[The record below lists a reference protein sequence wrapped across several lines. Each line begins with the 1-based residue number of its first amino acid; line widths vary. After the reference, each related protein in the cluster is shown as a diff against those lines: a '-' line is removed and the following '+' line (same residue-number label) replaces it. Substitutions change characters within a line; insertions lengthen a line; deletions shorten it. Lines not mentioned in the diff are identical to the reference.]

1 MERGLGGEVN
11 LEQYLD
17 ELKRTEGDNIRA
29 LIERPEKPARYAALP
44 SSLEQEINAALG
56 ARGITKLY
64 SHQREALDL
73 YLAGKDYVVT
83 TPTASGKTLCYLLPI
98 LHSKLKNPKGKHLF
112 MFPTKALA
120 QDQLAAYRGYAGSL
134 GMSWNVNTF
143 DGDTP
148 EEDRRAVRKAGD
160 FILTNP
166 DMLHSGIMPHHTIWK
181 SFFENLETIVIDEMH
196 TYIGVFGS
204 HVANVLRRLNRLL
217 DHYGA
222 KPRYIFCSATI
233 ANPAELAHQL
243 AGREFAAVTESG
255 APEGKKYFLFY
266 DPPFYEKLQ
275 VSESPY
281 KAAARVG
288 SGLIK
293 NLIPT
298 IFFAR
303 SRNRVEILTQFLR
316 ARLPESLAH
325 KVRGYRG
332 GFLPLE
338 RRQVERS
345 LREGQT
351 LGVVSTNALEL
362 GIDIGALNAVVSIG
376 YPGRL
381 SSLYQQFGRA
391 GRKKEPSLAVL
402 VASPSALD
410 QYLMRNPNYLFESQG
425 EAAIVNPDNLLIYQD
440 QLKCAA
446 YELRFNAGDVF
457 GNYPVDDFMEQL
469 AEERV
474 IVEKGGVYFW
484 SSETYPAANV
494 SLRSAA
500 TDNFVI
506 VDKTDT
512 GNEKVIGE
520 IDYFSAPLFI
530 HDEAI
535 YMHAGRHYFVNALK
549 WEERRAEVTLVKSDY
564 YTDAHEKVHRSIL
577 HLDEKREEGRLT
589 LHWGEVTLR
598 RQAYLYKKI
607 KIETSENLGWGQ
619 IHTPEIEMHTQGA
632 WFDID
637 AKALPD
643 LPANFMSALLTRFAY
658 LLRQLAP
665 LVALCDRRDISVSS
679 SYRDLQF
686 GDHAI
691 IFHDN
696 YPGGVGLS
704 HKLVANN
711 GALFALA
718 ADTVGKCS
726 CEIGCPSCIGVWDTK
741 LEGEAEHPEDLKTP
755 VKILLQKL
763 LVDAP

>member
-1 MERGLGGEVN
+1 MN

-17 ELKRTEGDNIRA
+17 ELKRTEGENIRA
-29 LIERPEKPARYAALP
+29 LIERPEKPARYAELP
-44 SSLEQEINAALG
+44 ASLGPEIRAAL
-56 ARGITKLY
+56 ASRGIEKLY

-73 YLAGKDYVVT
+73 YLAEKDYVVT

-120 QDQLAAYRGYAGSL
+120 QDQLAAYRGYADSL

-148 EEDRRAVRKAGD
+148 EEERRAVRKAGD

-217 DHYGA
+217 EHYNA

-243 AGREFAAVTESG
+243 AGREFNAVTESG

-281 KAAARVG
+281 KAAARLG
-288 SGLIK
+288 SGLIR
-293 NLIPT
+293 NSIPT

-316 ARLPESLAH
+316 ARLPDSLAH

-410 QYLMRNPNYLFESQG
+410 QYLMRNPEYLFESQG

-457 GNYPVDDFMEQL
+457 GNYPVDDFMDQL
-469 AEERV
+469 TAERV

-577 HLDEKREEGRLT
+577 HLDEKREEGRLS

-637 AKALPD
+637 TKALPD
-643 LPANFMSALLTRFAY
+643 LPPNFMSALLTRFAY

-679 SYRDLQF
+679 SYRDVQF

-704 HKLVANN
+704 HKLVANHE
-711 GALFALA
+711 ALFALA
-718 ADTVGKCS
+718 AETVG
-726 CEIGCPSCIGVWDTK
+726 
-741 LEGEAEHPEDLKTP
+741 
-755 VKILLQKL
+755 
-763 LVDAP
+763 

>member
-1 MERGLGGEVN
+1 MN

-17 ELKRTEGDNIRA
+17 EIRRSEAQNIRA
-29 LIERPEKPARYAALP
+29 LIERPEKSARYAPLP
-44 SSLEQEINAALG
+44 ENLEPDLRAALK
-56 ARGITKLY
+56 ARGIEKLY
-64 SHQREALDL
+64 SHQREAFEL
-73 YLAGKDYVVT
+73 YAAQKDFVVT

-98 LHSKLKNPKGKHLF
+98 LKAKLKNPHGKHLF
-112 MFPTKALA
+112 LFPTKALA
-120 QDQLAAYRGYAGSL
+120 QDQLAAYRSYAETL
-134 GMSWNVNTF
+134 KKSWNINTF

-148 EEDRRAVRKAGD
+148 EEERRQVRKAGD

-166 DMLHSGIMPHHTIWK
+166 DMLHSGILPHHSIWK

-233 ANPAELAHQL
+233 ANPAELAARL
-243 AGREFAAVTESG
+243 AEREFTAITESG

-266 DPPFYEKLQ
+266 DPPVYAKLQ
-275 VSESPY
+275 VAESPY
-281 KAAARVG
+281 KAAARLG
-288 SGLIK
+288 SGLLK
-293 NLIPT
+293 NSIAT

-303 SRNRVEILTQFLR
+303 SRNRVELLTQFLR

-338 RRQVERS
+338 RRRIERS
-345 LREGQT
+345 LREGET

-362 GIDIGALNAVVSIG
+362 GIDIGALNAVVSVG

-391 GRKKEPSLAVL
+391 GRKKEPSLAIL
-402 VASPSALD
+402 IASPSALD
-410 QYLMRNPNYLFESQG
+410 QYLMRNPDYLFESQG
-425 EAAIVNPDNLLIYQD
+425 EAAIINPDNLLIYQD

-446 YELRFNAGDVF
+446 YELRFAEGDKF
-457 GNYPVDDFMEQL
+457 GSFAVDDFMHYL

-474 IVEKGGVYFW
+474 VVQKDGTYYW
-484 SSETYPAANV
+484 SSAMYPAANV

-506 VDKTDT
+506 VDITDT
-512 GNEKVIGE
+512 GAEKVIGE
-520 IDYFSAPLFI
+520 IDYFSAPLFV

-535 YMHAGRHYFVNALK
+535 YMHAGRHYFVECLK
-549 WEERRAEVTLVKSDY
+549 WDERRAEVKQVKSDY

-577 HLDEKREEGRLT
+577 HLDEKRIEGKLA
-589 LHWGEVTLR
+589 LHWGELTLR

-607 KIETSENLGWGQ
+607 KIETSENLGWGE

-637 AKALPD
+637 RQALPD
-643 LPANFMSALLTRFAY
+643 LPEKFLSALLVRFAY

-665 LVALCDRRDISVSS
+665 LVALCDRRDITVSS
-679 SYRDLQF
+679 VYRDPHF
-686 GDHAI
+686 GEHAI
-691 IFHDN
+691 IFHDQ

-704 HKLVANN
+704 HKLVAQHA
-711 GALFALA
+711 ALFELA
-718 ADTVGKCS
+718 FATVRGCA
-726 CEIGCPSCIGVWDTK
+726 CATGCPACIGVWDT
-741 LEGEAEHPEDLKTP
+741 LLDGDCERPDDLKSP
-755 VKILLQKL
+755 VQQLLHRL
-763 LVDAP
+763 LP

>member
-1 MERGLGGEVN
+1 MN
-11 LEQYLD
+11 LEQYI
-17 ELKRTEGDNIRA
+17 ESLKRTEGENIRA
-29 LIERPEKPARYAALP
+29 LIEIPEKAPQYASFPAALAP
-44 SSLEQEINAALG
+44 ELAAALKH
-56 ARGITKLY
+56 RGIDKLY
-64 SHQREALDL
+64 SHQKEAFERYD
-73 YLAGKDYVVT
+73 AGKDFVVT

-98 LHSKLKNPKGKHLF
+98 LQAKLKNSNGKHLF

-120 QDQLAAYRGYAGSL
+120 QDQLAAYRGYAEL
-134 GMSWNVNTF
+134 LQKPWNVNTF

-148 EEDRRAVRKAGD
+148 EEERRAVRKAGD

-204 HVANVLRRLNRLL
+204 HVANVLRRLNRLM

-233 ANPAELAHQL
+233 ANPAELAGNL
-243 AGREFAAVTESG
+243 AGRDFEAITESG

-266 DPPFYEKLQ
+266 NPPFYQNLQ
-275 VSESPY
+275 LSESPY
-281 KAAARVG
+281 KAAARIG
-288 SGLIK
+288 AGLIK
-293 NLIPT
+293 NAVPT

-316 ARLPESLAH
+316 SRLPESLGE

-345 LREGQT
+345 LRDGGT

-362 GIDIGALNAVVSIG
+362 GIDIGSLNAVISIG
-376 YPGRL
+376 YPGRM

-410 QYLMRNPNYLFESQG
+410 QYLMHNPKYLFESKG

-446 YELRFNAGDVF
+446 YELRFAEGEKF
-457 GNYPVDDFMEQL
+457 GNFAVDAFMDHLQ
-469 AEERV
+469 EERV
-474 IVEKGGVYFW
+474 VVEKGGQYFW
-484 SSETYPAANV
+484 MSDTYPAANV

-506 VDKTDT
+506 VDKTHT
-512 GNEKVIGE
+512 GSEKVIGE

-535 YMHAGRHYFVNALK
+535 YMHGARHFYVEKLI
-549 WEERRAEVTLVKSDY
+549 WEERRAEVKEVKSDY
-564 YTDAHEKVHRSIL
+564 YTDAHEKVHKSIL
-577 HLDEKREEGRLT
+577 HLEESREEKAGRLN
-589 LHWGEVTLR
+589 WGEVTLR

-632 WFDID
+632 WID
-637 AKALPD
+637 LAAGALPP
-643 LPANFMSALLTRFAY
+643 LPESQMSALLTRFAY
-658 LLRQLAP
+658 LLRQLSP
-665 LVALCDRRDISVSS
+665 LIALCDRRDISVASG
-679 SYRDLQF
+679 YRDEKF
-686 GDHAI
+686 GNHAI

-704 HKLVANN
+704 HKLVANHE
-711 GALFALA
+711 ALFTLALT
-718 ADTVGKCS
+718 TVESCS
-726 CEIGCPSCIGVWDTK
+726 CETGCPSCVGVWDASTD
-741 LEGEAEHPEDLKTP
+741 GDADLPDNLKGL
-755 VKILLQKL
+755 VRLLLQNL
-763 LVDAP
+763 LEARRAA

>member
-1 MERGLGGEVN
+1 MN
-11 LEQYLD
+11 LEQYIDQL
-17 ELKRTEGDNIRA
+17 RTEEAANIRA
-29 LIERPEKPARYAALP
+29 VIEVPEKAARYSAMPTTLAPELQRALA
-44 SSLEQEINAALG
+44 E
-56 ARGITKLY
+56 RGINQLY
-64 SHQREALDL
+64 THQHEA
-73 YLAGKDYVVT
+73 YASYTQEKDFVVT

-98 LHSKLKNPKGKHLF
+98 LQAKIKNPNGKHLF

-120 QDQLAAYRGYAGSL
+120 QDQLAAYRGYAESL
-134 GMSWNVNTF
+134 GKSWNVNTF

-148 EEDRRAVRKAGD
+148 EEERRAVRKAGD

-166 DMLHSGIMPHHTIWK
+166 DMLHSGIMPHHTVWK

-222 KPRYIFCSATI
+222 RPRYVFCSATI
-233 ANPAELAHQL
+233 ANPAELAQQL
-243 AGREFAAVTESG
+243 AEREFHAITESG

-266 DPPFYEKLQ
+266 NPPFYEKLQ

-281 KAAARVG
+281 KAAARIG
-288 SGLIK
+288 AGLIQ
-293 NLIPT
+293 NFIPT

-303 SRNRVEILTQFLR
+303 SRNRVEILTQFLHS
-316 ARLPESLAH
+316 RLPESLVSR
-325 KVRGYRG
+325 VRGYRG

-345 LREGQT
+345 LREGKT
-351 LGVVSTNALEL
+351 LGVISTNALEL
-362 GIDIGALNAVVSIG
+362 GIDIGGLNAVVSIG

-402 VASPSALD
+402 IASPSALD

-446 YELRFNAGDVF
+446 YELRFAVGEKF
-457 GNYPVDDFMEQL
+457 GSFVVDTFMEHL
-469 AEERV
+469 TEEKV
-474 IVEKGGVYFW
+474 ILKNGDEYYW
-484 SSETYPAANV
+484 MSDAYPAANV

-506 VDKTDT
+506 VDKTNT
-512 GNEKVIGE
+512 GEEIVIGE
-520 IDYFSAPLFI
+520 IDLFSAPLFI

-535 YMHAGRHYFVNALK
+535 YMHGGRHYYVNVLK
-549 WEERRAEVTLVKSDY
+549 WEERRAEVTQVKSDY

-577 HLDEKREEGRLT
+577 HLEEERREQKLVC
-589 LHWGEVTLR
+589 HWGEVTLR

-607 KIETSENLGWGQ
+607 KLETSENLGWGQ

-632 WFDID
+632 WID
-637 AKALPD
+637 LLPDALPT
-643 LPANFMSALLTRFAY
+643 LPPNFMSALLTRFAY

-665 LVALCDRRDISVSS
+665 LVALCDRRDISVTS
-679 SYRDLQF
+679 SYRDVQF
-686 GDHAI
+686 GDHAV

-696 YPGGVGLS
+696 YPGGVGLA
-704 HKLVANN
+704 HKLVANHD
-711 GALFALA
+711 ALFRLALQ
-718 ADTVGKCS
+718 TVEQCS
-726 CEIGCPSCIGVWDTK
+726 CAAGCPACIGVWDSEPELSK
-741 LEGEAEHPEDLKTP
+741 DDAAVEYPEDLKSP
-755 VKILLQKL
+755 VRELLGKL
-763 LVDAP
+763 LAVAP

>member
-1 MERGLGGEVN
+1 MN
-11 LEQYLD
+11 LEQYID
-17 ELKRTEGDNIRA
+17 QLKRSEGDNIRSI
-29 LIERPEKPARYAALP
+29 IEIPEKAPRYAELPPALGP
-44 SSLEQEINAALG
+44 ELTAALKG
-56 ARGITKLY
+56 RGIDRLY
-64 SHQREALDL
+64 SHQKEAFEL
-73 YLAGKDYVVT
+73 YQAGKDFVVT

-98 LHSKLKNPKGKHLF
+98 LQAKLRNPNGKHLF

-120 QDQLAAYRGYAGSL
+120 QDQLASYRSYADAL
-134 GMSWNVNTF
+134 QKVWNVNTF

-148 EEDRRAVRKAGD
+148 EEERRQVKKAGD

-204 HVANVLRRLNRLL
+204 HVANVLRRLNRLCA
-217 DHYGA
+217 HYGA

-233 ANPAELAHQL
+233 ANPAELAEQL
-243 AGREFAAVTESG
+243 AGREFSAITESG

-266 DPPFYEKLQ
+266 DPPFYQNLQ
-275 VSESPY
+275 LSESPY
-281 KAAARVG
+281 KAAARIG
-288 SGLIK
+288 SGLIQ
-293 NLIPT
+293 NSIPT

-303 SRNRVEILTQFLR
+303 SRNRVEILTQFLKK
-316 ARLPESLAH
+316 RLPESFGH

-345 LREGQT
+345 LREGGT

-362 GIDIGALNAVVSIG
+362 GIDIGSLNAVISVG
-376 YPGRL
+376 YPGRM

-402 VASPSALD
+402 IASPSALD
-410 QYLMRNPNYLFESQG
+410 QYLMRNPNYLFESRG

-446 YELRFNAGDVF
+446 YELRFNKGDKF
-457 GNYPVDDFMEQL
+457 GNFPVETFMEHL
-469 AEERV
+469 AAERV
-474 IVEKGGVYFW
+474 ILEKGDDYFW
-484 SSETYPAANV
+484 TSDTYPAANV

-506 VDKTDT
+506 VDKTHT
-512 GNEKVIGE
+512 GSEKVIGE

-535 YMHAGRHYFVNALK
+535 YMHGARHFYVEKLI
-549 WEERRAEVTLVKSDY
+549 WEERRAEVKEVKSDY
-564 YTDAHEKVHRSIL
+564 YTDAHEKVHKSIL
-577 HLDEKREEGRLT
+577 HLEEKREEKGAI

-632 WFDID
+632 WID
-637 AKALPD
+637 LKSETLPALPESQI
-643 LPANFMSALLTRFAY
+643 SALLTRFAY
-658 LLRQLAP
+658 LLRQLSP
-665 LVALCDRRDISVSS
+665 LIALCDRRDISVASG
-679 SYRDLQF
+679 YRDEQF
-686 GDHAI
+686 GAHAVV
-691 IFHDN
+691 FHDN
-696 YPGGVGLS
+696 YPGGVGLA
-704 HKLVANN
+704 HKLVRDHE
-711 GALFALA
+711 ALFTLA
-718 ADTVGKCS
+718 ATTVAGCS
-726 CEIGCPSCIGVWDTK
+726 CEAGCPSCVGVWDVKTD
-741 LEGEAEHPEDLKTP
+741 GDAELPENLKAL
-755 VKILLQKL
+755 VVSLLQNL
-763 LVDAP
+763 LEARRAA

>member
-1 MERGLGGEVN
+1 MPATLGSELTRALKERG
-11 LEQYLD
+11 
-17 ELKRTEGDNIRA
+17 
-29 LIERPEKPARYAALP
+29 IER
-44 SSLEQEINAALG
+44 
-56 ARGITKLY
+56 LY
-64 SHQREALDL
+64 SHQKEALEL
-73 YLAGKDYVVT
+73 YNAEKDFVVT

-98 LHSKLKNPKGKHLF
+98 LQAKLKNPNGKHLF

-120 QDQLAAYRGYAGSL
+120 QDQLAAYRSYGEL
-134 GMSWNVNTF
+134 LNKPWNVNTF

-148 EEDRRAVRKAGD
+148 EEERRAVRKAGD

-204 HVANVLRRLNRLL
+204 HVANVLRRLNRLCA
-217 DHYGA
+217 HYGSR
-222 KPRYIFCSATI
+222 PRYIFCSATI
-233 ANPAELAHQL
+233 ANPAELAGQL
-243 AGREFAAVTESG
+243 AEREFTAVTESG

-266 DPPFYEKLQ
+266 DPPFYQNLQ
-275 VSESPY
+275 LSESPY
-281 KAAARVG
+281 KAAARIG

-293 NLIPT
+293 NSIPT

-316 ARLPESLAH
+316 ARLPEGLGA

-345 LREGQT
+345 LREGGT

-362 GIDIGALNAVVSIG
+362 GIDIGALNAVISIG
-376 YPGRL
+376 YPGRM

-402 VASPSALD
+402 IASPSALD
-410 QYLMRNPNYLFESQG
+410 QYLMRNPKYLFESKG

-446 YELRFNAGDVF
+446 YELRFDAGDKF
-457 GNYPVDDFMEQL
+457 GNFPVDDFMEHL
-469 AEERV
+469 AAERV
-474 IVEKGGVYFW
+474 IVEKENSYFW
-484 SSETYPAANV
+484 SSDTYPAANV

-506 VDKTDT
+506 VDKTHA
-512 GNEKVIGE
+512 GSEKVIGE

-535 YMHAGRHYFVNALK
+535 YMHGARHFYVEKLI
-549 WEERRAEVTLVKSDY
+549 WEERRAEVKEVKSDY
-564 YTDAHEKVHRSIL
+564 YTDAHEKVHKSIL
-577 HLDEKREEGRLT
+577 HLEEKREAEGAMLS
-589 LHWGEVTLR
+589 WGEVTLR

-632 WFDID
+632 WLDLN
-637 AKALPD
+637 AAALPP
-643 LPANFMSALLTRFAY
+643 LPETQMSALLTRFAY
-658 LLRQLAP
+658 LLRQLSP
-665 LVALCDRRDISVSS
+665 LVALCDRRDISVAS
-679 SYRDLQF
+679 SYRDVQF
-686 GDHAI
+686 GAHAV

-696 YPGGVGLS
+696 YPGGVGLA
-704 HKLVANN
+704 HKLVANHE
-711 GALFALA
+711 ALFSLAL
-718 ADTVGKCS
+718 DTVEGCS
-726 CEIGCPSCIGVWDTK
+726 CEAGCPSCVGVWDVKTD
-741 LEGEAEHPEDLKTP
+741 GDADLPDNLKDL
-755 VKILLQKL
+755 VRLLLQNL
-763 LVDAP
+763 LKARRAA

>member
-1 MERGLGGEVN
+1 MN

-17 ELKRTEGDNIRA
+17 TLRIHEGDNIRA
-29 LIERPEKPARYAALP
+29 LIERPEKPARYADIPPTIAMEIRSALK
-44 SSLEQEINAALG
+44 
-56 ARGITKLY
+56 ARGIEKLY
-64 SHQREALDL
+64 SHQRAALDL

-98 LHSKLKNPKGKHLF
+98 LQAKMKNPRGKHLF

-120 QDQLAAYRGYAGSL
+120 QDQLAAYREYAAAL
-134 GMSWNVNTF
+134 GQSWNVNTF

-148 EEDRRAVRKAGD
+148 EEERRQVRKAGD

-166 DMLHSGIMPHHTIWK
+166 DMLHSGIMPHHSIWK

-217 DHYGA
+217 AHYNSRP
-222 KPRYIFCSATI
+222 KYIFCSATI
-233 ANPAELAHQL
+233 ANPAELAGQL
-243 AGREFAAVTESG
+243 AEHEFTAVTDSG

-266 DPPFYEKLQ
+266 DPPLFASTALASPINSR
-275 VSESPY
+275 VAESPY
-281 KAAARVG
+281 KAAARIG

-293 NLIPT
+293 NSIPT

-338 RRQVERS
+338 RRQIERS
-345 LREGQT
+345 LREGGT

-362 GIDIGALNAVVSIG
+362 GIDIGSLNAVVSVG

-391 GRKKEPSLAVL
+391 GRKKEASLAVL

-410 QYLMRNPNYLFESQG
+410 QYLLRNPDYLFESSG

-446 YELRFNAGDVF
+446 YELRFQAGDKF
-457 GNYPVDDFMEQL
+457 GNFAVDEFMEHL
-469 AEERV
+469 AEERL
-474 IVEKGGVYFW
+474 ILEKGGAYFW
-484 SSETYPAANV
+484 TSDMYPAANV

-506 VDKTDT
+506 VDKTHT
-512 GNEKVIGE
+512 GSEKVIGE

-535 YMHAGRHYFVNALK
+535 YMHAGRHYFVDALK
-549 WEERRAEVTLVKSDY
+549 WDERRAEVRQVKSDY

-577 HLDEKREEGRLT
+577 HRDEKREEGKLS

-607 KIETSENLGWGQ
+607 KLETSENLGWGQ

-632 WFDID
+632 WFDIHPH
-637 AKALPD
+637 ALPAID
-643 LPANFMSALLTRFAY
+643 EKFRSALLTRFAY
-658 LLRQLAP
+658 LLKQLSP

-679 SYRDLQF
+679 AYRDVQF
-686 GDHAI
+686 GDHAV
-691 IFHDN
+691 IFYDS
-696 YPGGVGLS
+696 YPGGVGLA
-704 HKLVANN
+704 HKLVANHD
-711 GALFALA
+711 ALFALA
-718 ADTVGKCS
+718 LQTVEECS
-726 CEIGCPSCIGVWDTK
+726 CAVGCPSCIGVWDAK
-741 LEGEAEHPEDLKTP
+741 VEGAAELPDDLKTP
-755 VKILLQKL
+755 VRDLLRNLAKR
-763 LVDAP
+763 

>member
-1 MERGLGGEVN
+1 MN
-11 LEQYLD
+11 LEQYIDSL
-17 ELKRTEGDNIRA
+17 RTSESDNIRA
-29 LIERPEKPARYAALP
+29 LIEIPAKEPRYAEMPRHIAPELR
-44 SSLEQEINAALG
+44 AALK
-56 ARGITKLY
+56 ARGIEKLY
-64 SHQREALDL
+64 SHQEQAAEL
-73 YLAGKDYVVT
+73 YAAKKDFVVT

-98 LHSKLKNPKGKHLF
+98 LDAKLRNPNGKHLF

-120 QDQLAAYRGYAGSL
+120 QDQLAAYRGYSESL
-134 GMSWNVNTF
+134 QKTWNVNTF

-148 EEDRRAVRKAGD
+148 PEERRMVKKAGD

-166 DMLHSGIMPHHTIWK
+166 DMLHSGIMPHHSIWK

-217 DHYGA
+217 AHYGA
-222 KPRYIFCSATI
+222 RPRYIFCSATI
-233 ANPAELAHQL
+233 ANPAELAQQL
-243 AGREFAAVTESG
+243 AEREFTAITESG

-266 DPPFYEKLQ
+266 DPPFYQNLQ
-275 VSESPY
+275 LSESPY
-281 KAAARVG
+281 KAAARLG

-293 NLIPT
+293 NGIPT

-316 ARLPESLAH
+316 SRLPESLGR

-338 RRQVERS
+338 RRAVERS
-345 LREGQT
+345 LREGGT

-362 GIDIGALNAVVSIG
+362 GIDIGALNAVISIG
-376 YPGRL
+376 YPGRM

-391 GRKKEPSLAVL
+391 GRKKEASLAIL

-410 QYLMRNPNYLFESQG
+410 QYLMRNPKYLFESQG

-446 YELRFNAGDVF
+446 YELRFEEGDKF
-457 GNYPVDDFMEQL
+457 GNFPVETFMEHL

-474 IVEKGGVYFW
+474 IVNKGGIYFW

-506 VDKTDT
+506 VDITET
-512 GNEKVIGE
+512 GNERVIGE

-535 YMHAGRHYFVNALK
+535 YMHGAKHYYVDKLK
-549 WEERRAEVTLVKSDY
+549 WDERRAEVKLVKSDY

-577 HLDEKREEGRLT
+577 HVEETRAEKQLK
-589 LHWGEVTLR
+589 LNWGEVTLR

-632 WFDID
+632 WFDIAGD
-637 AKALPD
+637 ALPRD
-643 LPANFMSALLTRFAY
+643 ATTGEVWPVEYRSALLTRFAY
-658 LLRQLAP
+658 LLRQLSP
-665 LVALCDRRDISVSS
+665 LIALCDRRDISVSS
-679 SYRDLQF
+679 SFRDPQF
-686 GDHAI
+686 GEHAI

-696 YPGGVGLS
+696 YPGGVGLA
-704 HKLVANN
+704 HKLVANHE
-711 GALFALA
+711 ALFTLA
-718 ADTVGKCS
+718 QQTVDGCS
-726 CEIGCPSCIGVWDTK
+726 CATGCPSCIGVWDSNVDGDAA
-741 LEGEAEHPEDLKTP
+741 LPEDLKSP
-755 VKILLQKL
+755 VRTLLLALLRGPQK
-763 LVDAP
+763 

>member
-1 MERGLGGEVN
+1 VN
-11 LEQYLD
+11 LEQYIDHLR
-17 ELKRTEGDNIRA
+17 RTEADNIRG
-29 LIERPEKPARYAALP
+29 LIEIPAKEPRYAEMPAHIAPELRGALR
-44 SSLEQEINAALG
+44 
-56 ARGITKLY
+56 ARGIEKLY
-64 SHQREALDL
+64 SHQREAFDC
-73 YLAGKDYVVT
+73 YSADKDFVVT

-98 LHSKLKNPKGKHLF
+98 LQAKIKNPKGKHLF

-120 QDQLAAYRGYAGSL
+120 QDQLAAYRSYAEIL
-134 GMSWNVNTF
+134 GQTWNVNTF

-148 EEDRRAVRKAGD
+148 EEERRAVRKAGD

-166 DMLHSGIMPHHTIWK
+166 DMLHSGIMPHHSIWK

-217 DHYGA
+217 KHYDA
-222 KPRYIFCSATI
+222 SPRYIFCSATI
-233 ANPAELAHQL
+233 ANPAELAGQL
-243 AGREFAAVTESG
+243 AEREFAAITESG

-266 DPPFYEKLQ
+266 NPPFYPNLQ
-275 VSESPY
+275 LSESPY
-281 KAAARVG
+281 KSAARLG
-288 SGLIK
+288 SGLIQ
-293 NLIPT
+293 NEIPT

-316 ARLPESLAH
+316 SRLDENLAK

-338 RRQVERS
+338 RRAVERS
-345 LREGQT
+345 LREGDT

-362 GIDIGALNAVVSIG
+362 GIDIGGLNAVISIG
-376 YPGRL
+376 YPGRM

-391 GRKKEPSLAVL
+391 GRKKEPSLAIL

-410 QYLMRNPNYLFESQG
+410 QYLMRNPNFLFESKG

-446 YELRFNAGDVF
+446 YELRFEEGDKF
-457 GNYPVDDFMEQL
+457 GSFGVDAFMEHL
-469 AEERV
+469 ENERV
-474 IVEKGGVYFW
+474 ILKKSHIYFW
-484 SSETYPAANV
+484 TSDTYPAANV

-506 VDKTDT
+506 VDTTDT

-535 YMHAGRHYFVNALK
+535 YMHGAKHFYVDKLK
-549 WEERRAEVTLVKSDY
+549 WDERRAEVTHVKSDY

-577 HLDEKREEGRLT
+577 HLEEKRVEKNLA
-589 LHWGEVTLR
+589 LSWGEVTLR

-632 WFDID
+632 W
-637 AKALPD
+637 LD
-643 LPANFMSALLTRFAY
+643 LSENLWRDVPITFRSALLTRLAY
-658 LLRQLAP
+658 LLKQLAP
-665 LVALCDRRDISVSS
+665 IVALCDRRDIAVSS
-679 SYRDLQF
+679 SYRDPAF
-686 GDHAI
+686 GEHAI
-691 IFHDN
+691 ILYDN
-696 YPGGVGLS
+696 YPGGVGLA
-704 HKLVANN
+704 HKLVSNYE
-711 GALFALA
+711 ALFALA
-718 ADTVGKCS
+718 AQAVGQCD
-726 CEIGCPSCIGVWDTK
+726 CAVGCPSCIGVWDVQTDGDVE
-741 LEGEAEHPEDLKTP
+741 LPEDMKSP
-755 VKILLQKL
+755 VKAILAQLI
-763 LVDAP
+763 

>member
-1 MERGLGGEVN
+1 MN
-11 LEQYLD
+11 LEQYIDQLR
-17 ELKRTEGDNIRA
+17 RTEADNIRG
-29 LIERPEKPARYAALP
+29 LIEVPAKEPRYADLP
-44 SSLEQEINAALG
+44 AMIGADLRAALKS
-56 ARGITKLY
+56 RGIEKLY
-64 SHQREALDL
+64 SHQRDAFDAYTAE
-73 YLAGKDYVVT
+73 KDFVVT

-98 LHSKLKNPKGKHLF
+98 LAAKLKNPNGKHLF

-120 QDQLAAYRGYAGSL
+120 QDQLAAYRSYGDAL
-134 GMSWNVNTF
+134 KQTWNVNTF

-148 EEDRRAVRKAGD
+148 EEERRQVRKAGD

-166 DMLHSGIMPHHTIWK
+166 DMLHSGIMPHHSIWK

-233 ANPAELAHQL
+233 ANPSELAQQL
-243 AGREFAAVTESG
+243 ADREFAAITESG

-266 DPPFYEKLQ
+266 NPPFYPNLQ
-275 VSESPY
+275 LSESPY
-281 KAAARVG
+281 KSAARLG
-288 SGLIK
+288 SGLIQ
-293 NLIPT
+293 NSIPT

-316 ARLPESLAH
+316 ARLPESLAA

-338 RRQVERS
+338 RRAVERS
-345 LREGQT
+345 LREGTT

-362 GIDIGALNAVVSIG
+362 GIDIGGLNAVISIG
-376 YPGRL
+376 YPGRM

-402 VASPSALD
+402 IASPSALD
-410 QYLMRNPNYLFESQG
+410 QYLMRNPNYLFESKG

-446 YELRFNAGDVF
+446 YELRFEEGDRF
-457 GNYPVDDFMEQL
+457 GNFPVETFMHHLE
-469 AEERV
+469 EERL
-474 IVEKGGVYFW
+474 IVSKGGIYFW
-484 SSETYPAANV
+484 STDAYPAANV

-520 IDYFSAPLFI
+520 IDLFSAPLFI

-535 YMHAGRHYFVNALK
+535 YMHGARHYYVNQLK

-577 HLDEKREEGRLT
+577 HLEEQRSEKNLK
-589 LHWGEVTLR
+589 LYWGEVTLR

-632 WFDID
+632 WLDIAEPVLAD
-637 AKALPD
+637 IPVT
-643 LPANFMSALLTRFAY
+643 FRSAILTRLAY
-658 LLRQLAP
+658 VLKQLSP
-665 LVALCDRRDISVSS
+665 LVALCDRRDIAVSS
-679 SYRDLQF
+679 SYRDPAF
-686 GDHAI
+686 GEHAI
-691 IFHDN
+691 IFYDN
-696 YPGGVGLS
+696 YPGGVGLA
-704 HKLVANN
+704 HKLVRDHE
-711 GALFALA
+711 ALFELA
-718 ADTVGKCS
+718 RQTIAG
-726 CEIGCPSCIGVWDTK
+726 CECATGCPSCIGVWDAK
-741 LEGEAEHPEDLKTP
+741 VDGDVALPDDLKTP
-755 VKILLQKL
+755 VHEIIRKL
-763 LVDAP
+763 VLA

>member
-1 MERGLGGEVN
+1 MN

-17 ELKRTEGDNIRA
+17 SLRSSEGESIRA
-29 LIERPEKPARYAALP
+29 IIERPEKAAQYAAIP
-44 SSLEQEINAALG
+44 G
-56 ARGITKLY
+56 AIGPELRRVLKERGIEKLY
-64 SHQREALDL
+64 SHQQRAVEL
-73 YLAGKDYVVT
+73 YLAGKDFVVT

-98 LHSKLKNPKGKHLF
+98 LHSKLKNPNGKHLF

-120 QDQLAAYRGYAGSL
+120 QDQLAAYRGYADSL

-148 EEDRRAVRKAGD
+148 EEERRAVRKAGD

-166 DMLHSGIMPHHTIWK
+166 DMLHSGIMPHHSIWK

-217 DHYGA
+217 DHYNA

-233 ANPAELAHQL
+233 ANPAELANQL
-243 AGREFAAVTESG
+243 SGREFQAITDSG

-275 VSESPY
+275 IAESPY
-281 KAAARVG
+281 KAAARIG
-288 SGLIK
+288 SGLIRQ
-293 NLIPT
+293 NIPT

-303 SRNRVEILTQFLR
+303 SRNRVEILTEFLR
-316 ARLPESLAH
+316 SRLPESLAR

-345 LREGQT
+345 LREGTT

-362 GIDIGALNAVVSIG
+362 GIDIGALNAVISIG

-410 QYLMRNPNYLFESQG
+410 QYLMRNPNYLFESTG

-440 QLKCAA
+440 QIKCAA
-446 YELRFNAGDVF
+446 YELRFQQGDKF
-457 GNYPVDDFMEQL
+457 GAYPVDQFMENL
-469 AEERV
+469 VEERV
-474 IVEKGGVYFW
+474 LLEKGGTYYW
-484 SSETYPAANV
+484 TSDTYPAANV

-506 VDKTDT
+506 VDKTHT
-512 GNEKVIGE
+512 GSEKVIGE
-520 IDYFSAPLFI
+520 IDLFSAPLFI

-535 YMHAGRHYFVNALK
+535 YMHAGRHFYVNALK
-549 WEERRAEVTLVKSDY
+549 WDERRAEVTEVKSDY

-577 HLDEKREEGRLT
+577 HLDEKREEKKLVQ
-589 LHWGEVTLR
+589 HWGEVTLR

-632 WFDID
+632 WLDILPE
-637 AKALPD
+637 ALPPI
-643 LPANFMSALLTRFAY
+643 PANFMSALLTRLAY

-665 LVALCDRRDISVSS
+665 LVALCDRRDISVSA
-679 SYRDLQF
+679 SYRDVHF

-704 HKLVANN
+704 HKLVSNYE
-711 GALFALA
+711 ALFALA
-718 ADTVGKCS
+718 RQTVEQCTCDT
-726 CEIGCPSCIGVWDTK
+726 GCPSCIGVWDSKTDGDAD
-741 LEGEAEHPEDLKTP
+741 LPDDLKLP
-755 VKILLQKL
+755 VRQLLQNL
-763 LVDAP
+763 A

>member
-1 MERGLGGEVN
+1 MN

-17 ELKRTEGDNIRA
+17 ELKRTEGENIRA
-29 LIERPEKPARYAALP
+29 LIERPEKPARYAELP
-44 SSLEQEINAALG
+44 ASLGPEMRAAL
-56 ARGITKLY
+56 ASRGIEKLY

-73 YLAGKDYVVT
+73 YLAEKDYVVT

-120 QDQLAAYRGYAGSL
+120 QDQLAAYRGYADSL

-148 EEDRRAVRKAGD
+148 EEERRAVRKAGD

-217 DHYGA
+217 EHYNA

-243 AGREFAAVTESG
+243 AGREFNAVTESG

-281 KAAARVG
+281 KAAARLG
-288 SGLIK
+288 SGLIR
-293 NLIPT
+293 NSIPT

-316 ARLPESLAH
+316 ARLPDSLAH

-410 QYLMRNPNYLFESQG
+410 QYLMRNPEYLFESQG

-457 GNYPVDDFMEQL
+457 GNYPVDDFMDQL
-469 AEERV
+469 TAERV

-577 HLDEKREEGRLT
+577 HLDEKREEGRLS

-637 AKALPD
+637 TKALPD
-643 LPANFMSALLTRFAY
+643 LPPNFMSALLTRFAY

-679 SYRDLQF
+679 SYRDVQF

-704 HKLVANN
+704 HKLVANHE
-711 GALFALA
+711 ALFALA
-718 ADTVGKCS
+718 AETVGKCS
-726 CEIGCPSCIGVWDTK
+726 CEAGCPSCIGVWDAK
-741 LEGEAEHPEDLKTP
+741 LEGEAEQPEDLKTP
-755 VKILLQKL
+755 VKVLLQKL
-763 LVDAP
+763 LVDAT